1 MAFEELTEEQIEM
14 LRGPEGPEGPEGPQG
29 EQGPAGP
36 EGPQGE
42 QGIQGPAGNDATAAS
57 LLAEPAGDNGTFTVP
72 DLTSSYVD
80 SGGLSSVILKLP
92 TVTDTERS
100 REFTVTVRANGA
112 DVQVTLS
119 ISDGST
125 VYARQTA
132 VLDNPVMS
140 GTLAAFLFHEISRNV
155 FIVARN
161 DLVELPSG
169 A

>member
-1 MAFEELTEEQIEM
+1 M

-29 EQGPAGP
+29 EQGPQGPQGP

-42 QGIQGPAGNDATAAS
+42 PGVQGPAGSDATAAS
-57 LLAEPAGDNGTFTVP
+57 LLETLVGTGGTFAVP

-80 SGGLSSVILKLP
+80 SGGLSSVILALP
-92 TVTDTERS
+92 AVTDETRS
-100 REFTVTVRANGA
+100 REFTVTIRANGA

-132 VLDNPVMS
+132 VLDNPVAS